1 MSRELLREAVDGVE
15 TARDATDDSG
25 IADSLAELA
34 THLQSHAEREAT
46 PALGTL
52 DRVQTKLR
60 AIESETSDPTVSE
73 SLAAARE
80 HILSFLD
87 TLDDRGMQQ
96 H

>member
-15 TARDATDDSG
+15 T
-25 IADSLAELA
+25 
-34 THLQSHAEREAT
+34 
-46 PALGTL
+46 
-52 DRVQTKLR
+52 
-60 AIESETSDPTVSE
+60 
-73 SLAAARE
+73 ARE